1 MNFLTH
7 TYYLIFY
14 VQTTFH
20 MANRKLMHGENK
32 MKEQKGTFKC
42 KIFSKLMNKLTF
54 IELFRLEFSKFVVV
68 ET

>member
-1 MNFLTH
+1 
-7 TYYLIFY
+7 
-14 VQTTFH
+14 
-20 MANRKLMHGENK
+20 MANRKMMHGENK
-32 MKEQKGTFKC
+32 MKKQKGTFKC